1 MLLQKQREE
10 LITYGKKLVTTGLVS
25 GSFGNLSVFD
35 PESGL
40 TAITPSGLDYFEI
53 APEDL
58 VILDLDGNKIDG
70 DRNPSSEYEL
80 HRIIYQNR
88 PGIHAVVHTHS
99 TFATTVACLQWTIEP
114 VHYLIGY
121 AGRDVPCTKYVPFGT
136 RELAEVALDTMGDR
150 FACLLGNHGLLA
162 VGHDLSYAFDVAQQI
177 EFVAELYY
185 RARVAGTPVNLSG
198 EYLDSLQEKF
208 KAYTAQKGK

>member
-1 MLLQKQREE
+1 MLLQQLREDVV
-10 LITYGKKLVTTGLVS
+10 TYGRKLVNTGLVS

-35 PESGL
+35 PGSGL
-40 TAITPSGLDYFEI
+40 MAITPSGLDYFQI
-53 APEDL
+53 GPEDI
-58 VILDLDGNKIDG
+58 VVLDLDCNKVEG
-70 DRNPSSEYEL
+70 DHNPSSEYEL
-80 HRIIYQNR
+80 HRIMYQNR
-88 PGIHAVVHTHS
+88 RSVRAVVHTHS
-99 TFATTVACLQWTIEP
+99 TFATTLACLHWTIEP

-121 AGRDVPCTKYVPFGT
+121 AGRDVPCTNYVPFGT

-162 VGHDLSYAFDVAQQI
+162 VGHDLPYAFDVAQQI

-198 EYLDSLQEKF
+198 EYLDSLREKF
-208 KAYTAQKGK
+208 QAYTAQKGK